1 MPRRNRSSPAT
12 SEAEDLHSTPRS
24 EQAEEPA
31 RLVEAETLVEA
42 LRALGLGSVQRKELF
57 KAPAY
62 SGEGDVE
69 LFIKQFN
76 DVAVANDW
84 SEGQQTLHLRTQL
97 QGSAQNCGRGE
108 SKAEIVEDLRARYGL
123 SCRQAKDRLS
133 ALKRG
138 ARQTLHELCAE
149 IDRLVELGFPTLP
162 KMDQDNLIVDY
173 FLRAVDNRA
182 LQRHMLAIKP
192 GTPREAVRAAEEFF
206 SVCGQEKASARAM
219 PVDID
224 SGEVNNASGHQVPG
238 SMVGFA
244 EMMQKQMALL
254 TKLLESLEDGRPSR
268 QATSSGQ
275 LSCFECGGPHYK
287 RNCPR
292 LVAQQGNGKATG
304 RGTYQPNQRPQQGN
318 GKGPAQV

>member
-12 SEAEDLHSTPRS
+12 SEAEDLQSTLRS

-31 RLVEAETLVEA
+31 RLVETETLVEA

-76 DVAVANDW
+76 DVAAANDW
-84 SEGQQTLHLRTQL
+84 SEGQETLHLRTQL

-108 SKAEIVEDLRARYGL
+108 SKAEIVEDLRARFGL

-133 ALKRG
+133 TLKRG
-138 ARQTLHELCAE
+138 ARQTLHELCTE
-149 IDRLVELGFPTLP
+149 IDRLVELGFPTLS
-162 KMDQDNLIVDY
+162 KMDQDGLIVDY

-192 GTPREAVRAAEEFF
+192 RTSREAVRAAEEFF

-224 SGEVNNASGHQVPG
+224 SGEVDNASGRQFQE
-238 SMVGFA
+238 SMAGFA
-244 EMMQKQMALL
+244 GMMQKQMALL

-268 QATSSGQ
+268 QAVSSGQ
-275 LSCFECGGPHYK
+275 VSCFECGGPHYK

-292 LVAQQGNGKATG
+292 GATQKGNGRSFG
-304 RGTYQPNQRPQQGN
+304 QGTSQTNQSTQPGN
-318 GKGPAQV
+318 AKGPAQV